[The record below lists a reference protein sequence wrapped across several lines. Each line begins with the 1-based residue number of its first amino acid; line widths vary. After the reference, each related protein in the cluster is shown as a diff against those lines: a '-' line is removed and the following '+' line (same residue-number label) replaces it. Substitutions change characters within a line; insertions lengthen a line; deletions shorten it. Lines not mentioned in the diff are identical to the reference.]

1 MPIRIGSTAPET
13 LYIGTTRIFK
23 AYLGAN
29 LLFDVSYIATQASNV
44 ITAQNDDELITQNTS
59 TY

>member
-1 MPIRIGSTAPET
+1 MSIRIGSTAPET
-13 LYIGTTRIFK
+13 LYIGTTRVFK